1 MLHKIFRK
9 HFLVLPVHGNANRQ
23 ALILMLKQ
31 IIRQLE
37 DMIGETAALQSP
49 YVQSACPRCKAPCC
63 ERVGYLFSEKDI
75 LFLKLSGR
83 SSPRRRGRKRG
94 KGCVHLLPSGCRL
107 EPGSRPLACHRYL
120 CPDLKMEMNG
130 HEADLVERLEEG
142 FRKMDELQAR
152 LWSEYLIHIRASAPF
167 PSGKQVRKT
176 DLQFLQAGPGGSQKR
191 PNESLDWEIP

>member
-1 MLHKIFRK
+1 MLHETFRRP
-9 HFLVLPVHGNANRQ
+9 FPVSRLYGNANRQ

-37 DMIGETAALQSP
+37 DMIGETAALQTP
-49 YVQSACPRCKAPCC
+49 YVLPTCSVCRSPCC
-63 ERVGYLFSEKDI
+63 ARVEYLFSEKDI

-83 SSPRRRGRKRG
+83 SSPRRRERKRG

-120 CPDLKMEMNG
+120 CPELKMRMNEC
-130 HEADLVERLEEG
+130 EAGLVRRLEEG

-152 LWSEYLIHIRASAPF
+152 LWSEYLINTRAGASF
-167 PSGKQVRKT
+167 PSGKRVRKT
-176 DLQFLQAGPGGSQKR
+176 NLQFLQAGPGAHR
-191 PNESLDWEIP
+191 ND